1 MPRRV
6 LDLSDGRIRLVETI
20 AGQQGHYVALSHCW
34 GKEQLL
40 TTTRDTFA
48 SRVDGIELH
57 DMPRTFQDSI
67 QITRSLGIRYIWID
81 SLCIIQNDKQDW
93 EEQSALMADIYA
105 RCYLNIAATRA
116 AGGHEGVIRPRQT
129 RRDTIEWARVLA
141 TREDASYDTSKLTP
155 RFREF
160 EVKSFKIPGEE
171 QSLDARIRLA
181 LWSSHE
187 ALQTSR
193 QIRLHKEVAPLLPR
207 TWVYQERSLSFR
219 TLHLHSSEAVWI
231 CNEMQRCEC
240 AAFNANP
247 MPGDELSELST
258 TKAQIA
264 KLAQTRDVKAMHGLW
279 RTVVEDVSILDLT
292 FESDRLPALSGLAS
306 KFSGHFPDNERY
318 LAGLW
323 EGDLLRDLLW
333 KSTGRQQTGDPTRVR
348 IPGAPSWS
356 WASLAW
362 GGDHQ
367 SGIDWEYE
375 TKQNLERWMGTVIYR
390 QDPRA
395 KIIHASVDIQGKN
408 KYGVVSG
415 GSITIEG
422 AICGIIMGDKD
433 IQELPPS
440 PIPNIVILR
449 IKDVLNIHLNFDTAD
464 SKEKSLV
471 SIVYL
476 LFVGHFIENSDD
488 PDEAEFQPCG
498 LILTPMSVEG
508 KFERIGRWTQYMQWF
523 YKQDIWTK
531 MAGIHQVEII

>member
-6 LDLSDGRIRLVETI
+6 LDLSDGHIRLVETVPR
-20 AGQQGHYVALSHCW
+20 QQGRYVALSHCW

-40 TTTRDTFA
+40 TTTRDTLA
-48 SRVDGIELH
+48 SRMDGIDLQS
-57 DMPRTFQDSI
+57 MPRTFQDSI
-67 QITRSLGIRYIWID
+67 NITRSLGIRYIWID

-116 AGGHEGVIRPRQT
+116 AGGHEGVLKPRHT
-129 RRDTIEWARVLA
+129 RRDTREWARTLA
-141 TREDASYDTSKLTP
+141 TRRDASYDTSKLAP
-155 RFREF
+155 KIREF
-160 EVKSFKIPGEE
+160 EVRSFKIPGEH
-171 QSLDARIRLA
+171 QLDARIRLA

-207 TWVYQERSLSFR
+207 TWVYQERSLSLR

-264 KLAQTRDVKAMHGLW
+264 KLAQTNDVKAMHGLW
-279 RTVVEDVSILDLT
+279 RTVVEDISILDLT

-306 KFSGHFPDNERY
+306 KFSEYFPKNERY

-333 KSTGRQQTGDPTRVR
+333 KSTGRQQTGGPTRVR
-348 IPGAPSWS
+348 IPGTPSWS

-362 GGDHQ
+362 GGDHP
-367 SGIDWEYE
+367 SGLDWEYE
-375 TKQNLERWMGTVIYR
+375 TKQNLERWMGTVRYE

-395 KIIHASVDIQGKN
+395 RVISASVEIQGKN
-408 KYGVVSG
+408 KYGTVTG
-415 GSITIEG
+415 GSLTVEG
-422 AICGIIMGDKD
+422 AICGVIMGDENV
-433 IQELPPS
+433 QEPSPS
-440 PIPNIVILR
+440 PIPKALILR
-449 IKDVLNIHLNFDTAD
+449 IKDVHNVHLHFDTSD
-464 SKEKSLV
+464 SREKSLA

-476 LFVGHFIENSDD
+476 LFIGYFIENSDD

-498 LILTPMSVEG
+498 LILTPTSVEG
-508 KFERIGRWTQYMQWF
+508 RFERIGRWTQYMQWV
-523 YKQDIWTK
+523 YKQEIWAKKADI
-531 MAGIHQVEII
+531 HRVEII